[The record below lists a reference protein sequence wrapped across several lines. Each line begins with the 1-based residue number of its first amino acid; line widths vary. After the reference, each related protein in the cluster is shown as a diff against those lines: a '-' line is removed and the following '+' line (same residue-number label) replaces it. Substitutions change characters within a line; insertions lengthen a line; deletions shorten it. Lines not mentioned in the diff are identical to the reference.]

1 LPQVNPYLPDLSRH
15 GARTQRKEQTM
26 LHLLGSRKRTNCEG
40 ANRRDFLRIGALGM
54 TGLLL
59 PDLLRLRA
67 AAKQAGKASKTTS
80 VVWLWLGGGPTHIET
95 FDPKMSAPAEFR
107 SSVGAV
113 KTNVP
118 GIELGGVFPR
128 MARKADQMAFVR
140 SFAHGNSG
148 HGGGTHWVM
157 TGYDFPPADNGQAP
171 IKPGFGSILARY
183 RGPNNPATGL
193 PNYVRLSGILGDG
206 PAWLGPA
213 YAPFD
218 TSGNS
223 RSNMDLKVTLDR
235 LSERRSL
242 LKTFD
247 TINRNLDQSGLLAG
261 LDSFETQAFD
271 LILSR
276 AREVFD
282 VRREDPRARD
292 HYGAGLGEQMLMA
305 RRLCEAG
312 VGFVTIHF
320 GGWDMHGQI
329 KSSME
334 NLAPHVDRAVSAF
347 VEDCQQRGLD
357 RDILLVITGEF
368 GRTPRINQ
376 GGGRDHWAPLST
388 LALAGGGLKMGQVV
402 GESSEKAEV
411 PKSRPI
417 SPQDLMATV
426 FHVLGIPQ
434 DLHYKDQAGRP
445 TPMIDGG
452 KPIAEL
458 L

>member
-1 LPQVNPYLPDLSRH
+1 
-15 GARTQRKEQTM
+15 M
-26 LHLLGSRKRTNCEG
+26 LHLPGSRTRINCEG
-40 ANRRDFLRIGALGM
+40 ANRRDFLKIGALGM
-54 TGLLL
+54 GGLLL

-67 AAKQAGKASKTTS
+67 AAKEAGKSTKTTS

-107 SSVGAV
+107 SIVGAV

-118 GIELGGVFPR
+118 GIEIGGVFPK
-128 MARKADQMAFVR
+128 MARMSDKLAFVR

-157 TGYDFPPADNGQAP
+157 TGYDFPPADNNMP
-171 IKPGFGSILARY
+171 PVRPSFGSILARH

-193 PNYVRLSGILGDG
+193 PNYVRLNNTYGDG

-223 RSNMDLKVTLDR
+223 RSNMDLKVALSR
-235 LSERRSL
+235 LGERRSL

-247 TINRNLDQSGLLAG
+247 TIDRQVDKSGLLAG

-282 VRREDPRARD
+282 VNREDPRTRD
-292 HYGAGLGEQMLMA
+292 HYGPQLGDQLLMA

-329 KSSME
+329 EAGMKG
-334 NLAPHVDRAVSAF
+334 LGPQVDRAVSAF
-347 VEDCQQRGLD
+347 VEDCHQRGLD
-357 RDILLVITGEF
+357 KDILLVITGEF
-368 GRTPRINQ
+368 GRTPRIN
-376 GGGRDHWAPLST
+376 GGAGRDHWAPLST

-417 SPQDLMATV
+417 TPQDLMATV

-445 TPMIDGG
+445 TPMLDGG
-452 KPIAEL
+452 KVIAEL
-458 L
+458 V